1 MGLLR
6 VGQDWATKQSTGQH
20 SSTQSRTPYVGF
32 QSFLHAGLPSLVL
45 FLTCYSYFILSKLDS
60 ISSNPGDHH
69 ALLMILLPSPW
80 CRQCFHPENQ
90 CILPTPFFGFPCLR
104 DRSSCVSSSETIT
117 VFFSIILI
125 LYGRRKKS
133 GSSYCIMNIAEDL
146 ICVPINNIFD
156 GISSMCVCF
165 ELSCVRL
172 FVTPWCSPPGSSVHG
187 DSPGRNTG
195 VGSHALL

>member
-1 MGLLR
+1 MWVSRAFSMQGYPPWYSSSH
-6 VGQDWATKQSTGQH
+6 VTAT
-20 SSTQSRTPYVGF
+20 SSFQNWTPSPQILGTTMLSLWFYSLHHDADSALTQKTSVFF
-32 QSFLHAGLPSLVL
+32 QLPSLVSL
-45 FLTCYSYFILSKLDS
+45 VSGTAALVFQVLKL
-60 ISSNPGDHH
+60 
-69 ALLMILLPSPW
+69 L
-80 CRQCFHPENQ
+80 QF
-90 CILPTPFFGFPCLR
+90 
-104 DRSSCVSSSETIT
+104 
-117 VFFSIILI
+117 FFSIILI